1 MLTRVLRIS
10 ATFVIVLLVFLVGVV
25 VGGHPVD
32 TGLTQLPGSLRSVV
46 LGDGGQ
52 DLSGQ
57 ALDVLR
63 DRYFKELDEE
73 GLERGSVDALVASL
87 DDPFTVYLDPDE
99 LARLRDRTNGQYR
112 GVGLQVAQ
120 RGEQI
125 VVTRAFPDGPAD
137 KAGLRGGDRIAS
149 VDGTSVV
156 GKSLE
161 EVVAL
166 IRGPDGTAVAL
177 GVVRPGDGRLTFDLE
192 RATIKLPVVESRVV
206 RAGGERIGYVRLSQF
221 TRGSADAVRDAV
233 DELREQDIAGLVL
246 DLRGDPGGLV
256 DEAVAVG
263 GVFLPADTVIAVTE
277 GRRAPRTEL
286 RAGGDPLLT
295 ALPMVVL
302 VDGGSASAS
311 EIVAGALQDQDRAT
325 LVGVTTF
332 GKALVQSTVP
342 LRDGGA
348 LKLTTAQYVTPD
360 GRNINKKGLQPSV
373 PAEDDLDTPRDEAL
387 QEALS
392 TLVDGR

>member
-1 MLTRVLRIS
+1 MMKRALSIS
-10 ATFVIVLLVFLVGVV
+10 ATLAIVLLVFLAGVV

-63 DRYFKELDEE
+63 ERYFQELDEDR
-73 GLERGSVDALVASL
+73 LERGSVDALIASL
-87 DDPFTVYLDPDE
+87 GDPFTAYLDPEE

-120 RGEQI
+120 RDEQI
-125 VVTRAFPDGPAD
+125 VVTRAFPEGPAE
-137 KAGLRGGDRIAS
+137 KAGIRGGDRIVS
-149 VDGTSVV
+149 VDGVGV
-156 GKSLE
+156 AGKSLE
-161 EVVAL
+161 QVVAL
-166 IRGPDGTAVAL
+166 IRGPEGSKVKL
-177 GVVRPGDGRLTFDLE
+177 GVARSGAGRLEFELE

-206 RAGGERIGYVRLSQF
+206 AAGGERIGYVRLSQF
-221 TRGSADAVRDAV
+221 TRGSSAAVRDAV
-233 DELREQDIAGLVL
+233 KKLRQQDLAGLVL

-256 DEAVAVG
+256 SEAV
-263 GVFLPADTVIAVTE
+263 GVASAFLPTDTIIAVTE
-277 GRRAPRTEL
+277 GRKAPRTEL
-286 RAGGDPLLT
+286 RAHGDPLLT
-295 ALPMVVL
+295 SLPMVVL

-311 EIVAGALQDQDRAT
+311 EIVAGALRDHDRAT
-325 LVGVTTF
+325 LVGVKTF

-348 LKLTTAQYVTPD
+348 LKLTTAQYVTPE
-360 GRNINKKGLQPSV
+360 GRNINKKGLRPSV
-373 PAEDDLDTPRDEAL
+373 RAQDDLDTPRDEAL
-387 QEALS
+387 REALS
-392 TLVDGR
+392 TVVGAR